1 MTSINIFS
9 TGWTRA
15 GHKLYFIWTL
25 LQENGSDKIMVQQN
39 KAQLNQFINDMGA
52 TIRKY
57 AIESEILQRAK
68 PLLEEL
74 LRSPDSM
81 PQESF
86 KPRKDRFANN
96 LIYMPDDKIFSVI
109 GGVFLPGQATPI
121 HDHFTWALIGIYEG
135 GERESYYRRID
146 NGSNPKVAVIKK
158 ASERINKKGH
168 VTMLGKAGIHRIENV
183 SDKPSLSVHV
193 YGLDIGNTQRNT
205 YNPVTGEIGNFI
217 SGYDSVLRNLRT
229 G

>member
-1 MTSINIFS
+1 M
-9 TGWTRA
+9 
-15 GHKLYFIWTL
+15 
-25 LQENGSDKIMVQQN
+25 MQQN
-39 KAQLNQFINDMGA
+39 KAQLNQFINDMEA
-52 TIRKY
+52 TIRTY
-57 AIESEILQRAK
+57 AMESEILQRAK

-121 HDHFTWALIGIYEG
+121 HDHLTWALIGIYEG
-135 GERESYYRRID
+135 EERESYYRRID
-146 NGSNPKVAVIKK
+146 DGLNPKVAVIKK

-168 VTMLGKAGIHRIENV
+168 VTVLGKAGIHRIENV

>member
-1 MTSINIFS
+1 MT
-9 TGWTRA
+9 
-15 GHKLYFIWTL
+15 
-25 LQENGSDKIMVQQN
+25 QQN
-39 KAQLNQFINDMGA
+39 KAQLSQFIYDIEA
-52 TIRKY
+52 IIRKY
-57 AIESEILQRAK
+57 AMESDILQRAK

-74 LRSPDSM
+74 LRSPASM
-81 PQESF
+81 SQESF

-135 GERESYYRRID
+135 EERESYYRRID
-146 NGSNPKVAVIKK
+146 DGSNPKVAVIKK
-158 ASERINKKGH
+158 TGERINKKGH
-168 VTMLGKAGIHRIENV
+168 VTVLGKAGIHRIENV
-183 SDKPSLSVHV
+183 SDIPSLSVHV

-205 YNPVTGEIGNFI
+205 YNPVTGEIGNFV
-217 SGYDSVLRNLRT
+217 SGYDSILRNLRT

>member
-1 MTSINIFS
+1 MI
-9 TGWTRA
+9 
-15 GHKLYFIWTL
+15 
-25 LQENGSDKIMVQQN
+25 QQN
-39 KAQLNQFINDMGA
+39 KSQLNQFINDMEA

-57 AIESEILQRAK
+57 AMESDILQRAK

-74 LRSPDSM
+74 LRSPNSM

-86 KPRKDRFANN
+86 KPREDRFANN

-121 HDHFTWALIGIYEG
+121 HDHFTWALIGVYEG
-135 GERESYYRRID
+135 EERESYYRRID
-146 NGSNPKVAVIKK
+146 DGSNPKIAVIKK
-158 ASERINKKGH
+158 ASERINKKEH
-168 VTMLGKAGIHRIENV
+168 VTVLGKSGIHRIENV

-193 YGLDIGNTQRNT
+193 YGLDIGNTQRNI
-205 YNPVTGEIGNFI
+205 YDPVTGEIGNFV
-217 SGYDSVLRNLRT
+217 SGYDSILRNLRT

>member
-1 MTSINIFS
+1 MHADLEYGLGQTIS
-9 TGWTRA
+9 
-15 GHKLYFIWTL
+15 FISPTL
-25 LQENGSDKIMVQQN
+25 LQENGSDKIMMQQN
-39 KAQLNQFINDMGA
+39 KTQLNQFINDMEA

-57 AIESEILQRAK
+57 SMESEILQRAK

-81 PQESF
+81 PEESF

-96 LIYMPDDKIFSVI
+96 LIYIPDDKIFSVI

-121 HDHFTWALIGIYEG
+121 HDHFTWALIGICEG
-135 GERESYYRRID
+135 VERESYYTRID
-146 NGSNPKVAVIKK
+146 DGSNPKVAVIKK

-168 VTMLGKAGIHRIENV
+168 VTALGKAGIHRIENV

-193 YGLDIGNTQRNT
+193 YGLDIGNTKRNS
-205 YNPVTGEIGNFI
+205 YNPVTGEIGNFV
-217 SGYDSVLRNLRT
+217 SGYDNLLRNLHT
-229 G
+229 D